1 MQFTQFGELCI
12 KPNACLE
19 LQNFLRVSACVL
31 SKLDW
36 LQLSTID
43 YEMPSTSMCC
53 NSEYSDM
60 QYNSD
65 IIEFAV

>member
-19 LQNFLRVSACVL
+19 LQNFVRVSACVL

-36 LQLSTID
+36 LQSSTIE
-43 YEMPSTSMCC
+43 YEMPSMCC

-60 QYNSD
+60 QYYFD
-65 IIEFAV
+65 IIECAV